1 MNKGNCCV
9 GEEDIVVYK
18 ISTSWLS
25 FLICVGPVKH
35 MHMYMHTCAVY
46 HFDCHFIAVTTVN
59 SIVYTQHC
67 IYTDGQCTC
76 TCVVVQRTC
85 AHTHAAKHMLFCT
98 REHHVN
104 HGNVIRK
111 VLGRGR

>member
-18 ISTSWLS
+18 IPTSWLS

-59 SIVYTQHC
+59 SIVYTQ
-67 IYTDGQCTC
+67 TDNARVHVLLYSVHAPT
-76 TCVVVQRTC
+76 RTQPSIC
-85 AHTHAAKHMLFCT
+85 FSVHVRTMLTMATSSERC
-98 REHHVN
+98 
-104 HGNVIRK
+104 
-111 VLGRGR
+111 